1 MYNWDSVCGRNQLT
15 RLDIW
20 HGLVLDRVHC
30 RLPTTSL
37 MLKLWN
43 NVSCIRRNR
52 KGLICHDMVTC
63 VNRNMSVTLP
73 QLTCLTSNV
82 TLPQLTCLT
91 SNVTLPQLTCL
102 TSNRSE
108 VFLFKKKSWRQ
119 RSPPRERD
127 FDAVAERRAVSQKVI
142 PMLKV
147 EEWQTL
153 HSAAYVHLVLLVC
166 WCCFIGRV
174 R

>member
-63 VNRNMSVTLP
+63 VNRNMS
-73 QLTCLTSNV
+73 
-82 TLPQLTCLT
+82 
-91 SNVTLPQLTCL
+91 VTLPQLTCL